1 MKHLRLI
8 KNILL
13 LCLIFVALPMSAL
26 QPEDAAAEGRKV
38 GVNVTVVD
46 ASGEPLIGA
55 TAQIIDKHST
65 AGDKAIAVTDANGV
79 MSLWVDKGTTIEIR
93 YLGMN
98 PATVRINKGGNRTVT
113 LEENSAQLD
122 QVVVTG
128 YQRTTKRRTTG
139 SVATVSSEELKG
151 KPLANLDMLL
161 QGKVAGMDVKALS
174 GRPGETA
181 KVRIRGTNTITGNA
195 DPLWVVDG
203 VPLQKDIPS
212 ISSTQVR
219 AGDFNDIFANGI
231 SGINPNDIESI
242 TVLKDASAAAIYGSR
257 AAGGVIVVT
266 TKRGKEGKMSVSYSA
281 NLSIVTKPSRD
292 ANLMNSAEKLAWE
305 QELWDEFSADRF
317 ARKMRYPVIG
327 VVGQIRSGYG
337 KYAGMTLE
345 EQNAEIDR
353 LSGSTTDW
361 FGELFR
367 NSVSNS
373 HYLSLSGG
381 SEKTQYYVSLGYD
394 HNNGLVKK
402 TDYERYSINSK
413 LDLKPH
419 KKLKI
424 GIQMDFG
431 MQTSRG
437 SSMSFDVFK
446 YAYFANPY
454 EKPYNSDGSYAADN
468 TYYTFTNA
476 NGAYDISLPEEGFN
490 VMREINETSSEARNM
505 SASVVGTLSWNIIDN
520 LSFEGLG
527 AYSYNTDTSDN
538 INGAD
543 TYAAWQD
550 RPFEEMQSLSSKRR
564 YGSITQ
570 TSAYNTSYTLRGHF
584 HYSNT
589 FGGIHYISA
598 LAGAEIRGQ
607 FAKSIYEKRYGYDP
621 VSGNSSMPVYPEGTK
636 VDYSSLLSYA
646 SIIDGLSGQS
656 RNKDAYASFYLSMD
670 YVLMNRYILSV
681 TGRTDG
687 SNNFGSK
694 EQFNPTGSVGL
705 SWNIDQESWM
715 KSLSPI
721 LSSLSLRA
729 ATGYTGNINKSVL
742 PQLVMHYST
751 QFRKTDD
758 QFLRIGTIGNA
769 PNPHLRWE
777 KTHDMKVSLDM
788 GFFNDRLRV
797 QGELYNRRT
806 RDAVSSVQVVA
817 TTGFTTQSFNT
828 SELQNKGAELSVSAT
843 PYADRDW
850 RISISANIAW
860 NSNKLLKYNPPTVSM
875 FNSNYVGYPLGS
887 IISGKV
893 IGIDEELGIYA
904 YEVRPDVTLTTVADR
919 QKSQNY
925 AFYLGTEN
933 APTNGGYS
941 LSIGYKKLTFSAG
954 GSFSLGGKILNNI
967 DAPQSYSSLSS
978 YASPVQHP
986 ATQENDLYVNHFNV
1000 TKDRVNR
1007 WTPSNPVTDG
1017 YPRIIDAFGEYLGL
1031 ENYMI
1036 TSSLITRASMLE
1048 NVSYFKLGS
1057 LMLSYYMDGQWIK
1070 RSFLN
1075 SVTLSASASNI
1086 FTITNYKG
1094 IDPET
1099 PGAVYPLARSYS
1111 FGVSVNF

>member
-1 MKHLRLI
+1 M
-8 KNILL
+8 LL
-13 LCLIFVALPMSAL
+13 SLPMAAS
-26 QPEDAAAEGRKV
+26 QPDEEASQKV
-38 GVNVTVVD
+38 SVNITVVD

-55 TAQIIDKHST
+55 TAQILAKRGA
-65 AGDKAIAVTDANGV
+65 AGATVGGVTDANGV
-79 MSLWVDKGTTIEIR
+79 VSLWVDRGTDVEIR
-93 YLGMN
+93 YVGM
-98 PATVRINKGGNRTVT
+98 TSEVIRITKSGDRTVV
-113 LEENSAQLD
+113 LQESANQLD

-128 YQRTTKRRTTG
+128 YQRTTQRRVTG
-139 SVATVSSEELKG
+139 SVATVNAEDLKG
-151 KPLANLDMLL
+151 KPLANIDMLL

-203 VPLQKDIPS
+203 VPLQKDIPK
-212 ISSTQVR
+212 ISSSRVR

-257 AAGGVIVVT
+257 AAGGVIVIT

-281 NLSIVTKPSRD
+281 NVSLVTKPSRD
-292 ANLMNSAEKLAWE
+292 ANLMNSSEKLAWE

-337 KYAGMTLE
+337 KYAGWTLDQ
-345 EQNAEIDR
+345 QNAEIDR
-353 LSGSTTDW
+353 LGDSTTDW
-361 FGELFR
+361 FGELFQ

-394 HNNGLVKK
+394 RNNGLVKK
-402 TDYERYSINSK
+402 TDYERYSVNSK
-413 LDLKPH
+413 LDIKPS
-419 KKLKI
+419 KNLKI
-424 GIQMDFG
+424 GVQMDFG
-431 MQTSRG
+431 AQTSRG
-437 SSMSFDVFK
+437 SAMSFDIFK

-468 TYYTFTNA
+468 TYYSFTNA
-476 NGAYDISLPEEGFN
+476 NGAYDMSLPEDGVN
-490 VMREINETSSEARNM
+490 VMREINETSSEARNY
-505 SASVVGTLSWNIIDN
+505 SASIVGTLSWKIIDH
-520 LSFEGLG
+520 LTFEGLG
-527 AYSYNTDTSDN
+527 SYNYYGDYSDN

-543 TYAAWQD
+543 TYAAWMD

-570 TSAYNTSYTLRGHF
+570 SSSYNTGYTLRGHF

-607 FAKSIYEKRYGYDP
+607 YSKNIYEKRYGYDP
-621 VSGNSSMPVYPEGTK
+621 VSGNSSIPVYPEGTK
-636 VDYSSLLSYA
+636 VDYASLLSYA
-646 SIIDGLSGQS
+646 SLIDGLSGQS
-656 RNKDAYASFYLSMD
+656 RNKDAFASFYLSMY
-670 YVLMNRYILSV
+670 YVLMNRYIVSL

-715 KSLSPI
+715 KSLNPI

-742 PQLVMHYST
+742 PQLVMRYST
-751 QFRKTDD
+751 QFRKSDD
-758 QFLRIGTIGNA
+758 LFLRIGSINNA

-788 GFFNDRLRV
+788 GFFNDRLRL

-828 SELQNKGAELSVSAT
+828 SELQNKGAELTVSAT
-843 PYADRDW
+843 PYSDRDW
-850 RISISANIAW
+850 RVSVSANIAW
-860 NSNKLLKYNPPTVSM
+860 NSNKLVKYNPPSVSM

-893 IGIDEELGIYA
+893 IGIDQELGIYA
-904 YEVRPDVTLTTVADR
+904 YQVRPDVTLTTVADR

-925 AFYLGTEN
+925 AFYLGTEH

-941 LSIGYKKLTFSAG
+941 ISVGYKKITLGAG

-967 DAPQSYSSLSS
+967 AAPQNYSTLSS
-978 YASPVQHP
+978 SSSPSQHP
-986 ATQENDLYVNHFNV
+986 ATQDNDLYVNHFNV

-1007 WTPSNPVTDG
+1007 WTPANPITTG

-1031 ENYMI
+1031 DNYMI
-1036 TSSLITRASMLE
+1036 TSSMITRASMLE

-1057 LMLSYYMDGQWIK
+1057 LMLSYALDGEWLK
-1070 RSFLN
+1070 RSFIN
-1075 SVTLSASASNI
+1075 SITLSASASNI

-1111 FGVSVNF
+1111 FGLSVNF